1 VTDPIAEAVEF
12 LAKHLEYA
20 RHSPW
25 VDEMVRD
32 LAECAAVMRGLAA
45 GPRERVYLGPCGAP
59 VPQPAE
65 GVPDLPCCVATTCEP
80 HGSPCCHHGDPVEC
94 PADPYVGDVPCE
106 TPLYGRLGA
115 SKATCRT
122 CGAEHV
128 PDQCIQERVE
138 LAGQYTYTAAEI
150 ADAYPALRANTI
162 TKWYGRGL
170 LVNHGTEGRPLY
182 DVAEVLQV
190 AETADLQERRKIR
203 QRVALGAGTGA

>member
-65 GVPDLPCCVATTCEP
+65 GLPDLPCCVATTCEP
-80 HGSPCCHHGDPVEC
+80 HGSPCCHHGDPVDC
-94 PADPYVGDVPCE
+94 PADPYVADVPCE

-128 PDQCIQERVE
+128 PDQRIAERTA
-138 LAGQYTYTAAEI
+138 LAHSYRYTAAEI
-150 ADAYPALRANTI
+150 EQAYGGAILAGTIRQWRKRELLTAHGEADGQAL
-162 TKWYGRGL
+162 Y
-170 LVNHGTEGRPLY
+170 E
-182 DVAEVLQV
+182 VAEVL
-190 AETADLQERRKIR
+190 ALAANGHER
-203 QRVALGAGTGA
+203 QQAALTRRHARMGA